1 MNTPIDTPQHNPP
14 RPIWTEHSLRNL
26 LRRHGVADYT
36 WHRHPNAKTIADL
49 LHEVELGESMMVV
62 EMGRLVRILYGIGP
76 NIYYICPDGKR
87 LRLVEARRVY
97 ANGHVET
104 RSMSTSLGEKMP
116 LGETAEQAL
125 VRALKEELGM
135 NVTLTDLVYTQ
146 LGTVTS
152 ECQPA
157 SYPWLTTRYHI
168 VRVDVT
174 LNNAQYRPNGYTEVK
189 GGRTTYFEWVDFTP

>member
-1 MNTPIDTPQHNPP
+1 MSTRTNTPRHKPP
-14 RPIWTEHSLRNL
+14 CPIWTEHSLRNL
-26 LRRHGVADYT
+26 LRRHGVPDHT
-36 WHRHPNAKTIADL
+36 WHYYPNAKTVADL
-49 LHEVELGESMMVV
+49 VKETELGESMMVV

-76 NIYYICPDGKR
+76 NIYYIHPNSNR
-87 LRLVEARRVY
+87 QRLVEARRVY

-104 RSMSTSLGEKMP
+104 RSISTSLGEKMP

-157 SYPWLTTRYHI
+157 SYPGLTTRYHT

-174 LNNAQYRPNGYTEVK
+174 LNDAQYRPEGYTEVK
-189 GGRTTYFEWVDFTP
+189 GGRTTYFKWVDFTL

>member
-1 MNTPIDTPQHNPP
+1 VPDH
-14 RPIWTEHSLRNL
+14 
-26 LRRHGVADYT
+26 T
-36 WHRHPNAKTIADL
+36 WCYYPNAKKIADL
-49 LHEVELGESMMVV
+49 IKEIELGESMMAV

-76 NIYYICPDGKR
+76 NIYYIHPDGNR
-87 LRLVEARRVY
+87 QRLVETKRVY
-97 ANGHVET
+97 ADGHVET
-104 RSMSTSLGEKMP
+104 RTLSTSLGEKMP

-157 SYPWLTTRYHI
+157 SYPGLTTRYHI

-174 LNNAQYRPNGYTEVK
+174 LNDAQYRPNGYTEVK
-189 GGRTTYFEWVDFTP
+189 NGRTTYFEWVDSTP